1 MTRVLYNPLANNRRG
16 LANAKQIE
24 AVLTGEALTFV
35 DITEIRTLS
44 SYLAEIP
51 AEDRVVLAGGDG
63 TINRFINDLGGEVPA
78 RDIYYFPAGSG
89 NDFMADIRLQTG
101 ETELVLLNP
110 YLADLPTV
118 TINGETRFFLNGIG
132 FGIDGYCCEEGD
144 KKRAKSDKPVNYT
157 AIAIKGLLYAFKPVN
172 ATVTVDGVS
181 HAYKKVWIAPTMNG
195 RFYGGGMMVA
205 PAQERT
211 NQARSLT
218 TVLMHGKG
226 KLKTL
231 MVFPSIFKGE
241 HVKHP
246 EMVAMHEGQEIT
258 VTFDR
263 PCALQIDGETVL
275 GVTSYTCRSCKVQE
289 QHVNEKVAENI
300 AKN

>member
-24 AVLTGEALTFV
+24 TVLAGEALTFV
-35 DITEIRTLS
+35 DVTEIETLS
-44 SYLAEIP
+44 AYLAEIP
-51 AEDRVVLAGGDG
+51 AEERVVLAGGDG
-63 TINRFINDLGGEVPA
+63 TINRFINDLDGKAPA

-89 NDFMADIRLQTG
+89 NDFMADIKLQSG
-101 ETELVLLNP
+101 AEGLILLNP
-110 YLADLPTV
+110 YLKDLPTV
-118 TINGETRFFLNGIG
+118 TIDGKTRYFLNGIG

-157 AIAIKGLLYAFKPVN
+157 AIAIKGLLFAFKPVR
-172 ATVTVDGVS
+172 ATVTVDGKTYE
-181 HAYKKVWIAPTMNG
+181 YKKVWIAPTMNG

-205 PAQERT
+205 PAQDRLSVDG
-211 NQARSLT
+211 ALS
-218 TVLMHGKG
+218 TVLLYGKG

-231 MVFPSIFKGE
+231 MLFPSIFKGE
-241 HVKHP
+241 HIKYTD
-246 EMVAMHEGQEIT
+246 MVTIHTGHEIT

-275 GVTSYTCRSCKVQE
+275 GVTSYTCRTHQVME
-289 QHVNEKVAENI
+289 TAAEETSDFVTN
-300 AKN
+300 